1 MGDRGPLWPE
11 RPWGQRL
18 LYFAVIPAV
27 VIAVLVLGSFAL
39 RSTLQADRARAQAV
53 VNVTATLAA
62 ERAAVLD
69 NHIIAQDNVVAAH
82 ASLADLTQ
90 LGRRWLPT
98 ASRETPSVRAI
109 LVLDLTSQTREVL
122 AFASRNPSR
131 DDDIFRR
138 LLLSR
143 LIRQLD
149 FDAPTDELRHLHD
162 VVDEKQY
169 LLSYW
174 QRRFEGRRYL
184 VVAWHDVDRL
194 VREVMPLL
202 FRDPDRG
209 DARMNVVDE
218 KGRIVY
224 GPPLKVGRVTVGLP
238 FPTTLYNWRLQVAL
252 SSGEEIGKQAERQR
266 TIELAMVIV
275 AGIVTIV
282 SLFIVV
288 RGSVEERRLSAL
300 KSDFVANVSHELK
313 TPLSLIRMFGELLS
327 LDRAQ
332 SPEKKKQYLQ
342 IIVSESERLTAL
354 IENVLDFARVERGKA
369 TYDFS
374 PGSAAQVARR
384 AVEIY
389 RQRAE
394 REGVELTFEQIGPD
408 ATASIDPKALELAV
422 LNLVDNALKYAK
434 EGGRVIVRAQAD
446 ASKVRLRVTDFGPGV
461 PTDEQPRIF
470 ERFYRG
476 RSAEASHTRGSG
488 IGLSLVRHIV
498 ESHGGKVR
506 VESPLAGREPG
517 TDPGAGTG
525 TAFEIALPRIA
536 DVAGE
541 AFSDARAE
549 PGGLE
554 EARLAKPDLAPDGP
568 KGES

>member
-1 MGDRGPLWPE
+1 MGPSSPDDNWGQRA
-11 RPWGQRL
+11 WGQRL
-18 LYFAVIPAV
+18 LYFALIPAV
-27 VIAVLVLGSFAL
+27 VMAVLVLGGFAL

-62 ERAAVLD
+62 ERASVLD

-82 ASLADLTQ
+82 AALSDLTQ
-90 LGRRWLPT
+90 IGRRWLPT

-109 LVLDLTSQTREVL
+109 LVIDLTSQAREVVG
-122 AFASRNPSR
+122 FASRVPSR

-149 FDAPTDELRHLHD
+149 FDAPTGELRHLHD
-162 VVDEKQY
+162 VVDERQY

-174 QRRFEGRRYL
+174 QRPFEGRRYL
-184 VVAWHDVDRL
+184 VVAWHDVDRI

-252 SSGEEIGKQAERQR
+252 SSGEEIGRQAERQR
-266 TIELAMVIV
+266 TIELALVIV

-327 LDRAQ
+327 LDRAP
-332 SPEKKKQYLQ
+332 SPEKRKQYLQ

-374 PGSAAQVARR
+374 PGSVADVARR
-384 AVEIY
+384 AVDVY
-389 RQRAE
+389 RQRGE
-394 REGVELTFEQIGPD
+394 RDGVDLTFEQVGGE
-408 ATASIDPKALELAV
+408 ATASIDAKALELAV
-422 LNLVDNALKYAK
+422 MNLIDNALKYAK
-434 EGGRVIVRAQAD
+434 DGGKVIVRAESD
-446 ASKVRLRVTDFGPGV
+446 ASRVRLLVIDFGPGV
-461 PTDEQPRIF
+461 PAEEQTRIF

-476 RSAEASHTRGSG
+476 RSAEASQARGSG

-498 ESHGGKVR
+498 ESHRGTVR
-506 VESPLAGREPG
+506 VESPRSGSPA
-517 TDPGAGTG
+517 AG
-525 TAFEIALPRIA
+525 TAFIISLPRIA
-536 DVAGE
+536 DFVSDPAAGPQ
-541 AFSDARAE
+541 ATGHAAE
-549 PGGLE
+549 KLPPPSSRSPQ
-554 EARLAKPDLAPDGP
+554 ADLAADGA
-568 KGES
+568 KGDS